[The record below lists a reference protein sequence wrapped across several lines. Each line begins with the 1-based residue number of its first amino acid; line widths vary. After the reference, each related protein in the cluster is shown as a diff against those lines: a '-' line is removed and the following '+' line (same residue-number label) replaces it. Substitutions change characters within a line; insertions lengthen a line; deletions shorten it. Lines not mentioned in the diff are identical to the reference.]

1 MAINKQPIARKCRS
15 FDISP
20 AVMGYSNKKSTRNP
34 GGNRRK
40 KVSEYGAQLKEK
52 QKQQYSSLQDF
63 INSVV
68 LPEMQIK
75 LRQGF
80 GRAIR
85 TETDTCVI
93 AMLDDRAAT
102 GQRYHAAILQ
112 ALPKMAVTDDLED
125 VERFIWKHK
134 PDRYF
139 KEGRGY
145 LSYGT
150 SREDAAGDTEP
161 NS

>member
-1 MAINKQPIARKCRS
+1 
-15 FDISP
+15 
-20 AVMGYSNKKSTRNP
+20 
-34 GGNRRK
+34 
-40 KVSEYGAQLKEK
+40 
-52 QKQQYSSLQDF
+52 
-63 INSVV
+63 
-68 LPEMQIK
+68 MQIK

-85 TETDTCVI
+85 TETDTCVF
-93 AMLDDRAAT
+93 AVLDDRAAT
-102 GQRYHAAILQ
+102 GQRYHAAMLQ
-112 ALPKMAVTDDLED
+112 ALHEMAVTDDLED

-150 SREDAAGDTEP
+150 SREYAAGDTELD
-161 NS
+161 S